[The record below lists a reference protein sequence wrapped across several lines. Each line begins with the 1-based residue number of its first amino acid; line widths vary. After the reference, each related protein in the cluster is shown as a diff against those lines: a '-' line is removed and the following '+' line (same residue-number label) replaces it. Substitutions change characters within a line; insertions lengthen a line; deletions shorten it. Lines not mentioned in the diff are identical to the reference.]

1 MAFGSHF
8 IIKVIISKWFYSNGG
23 GGSPPQPYSHHHEEA
38 IISDPESDTNF
49 SAKTAIKK
57 MILRFVD

>member
-1 MAFGSHF
+1 LAFGSHF

-23 GGSPPQPYSHHHEEA
+23 GASPPRPEEVKLP
-38 IISDPESDTNF
+38 DPESDTNF
-49 SAKTAIKK
+49 SAKTAVKK